1 MATTPPHDQLAHTE
15 GATTSDARRDRR
27 AGDTSLKNWLATTRR
42 HIDRRILTQVRIL
55 TVIALAMLGILVV
68 DVAQGTLGVAWAAA
82 GLLVGAALGVIA
94 SRIRRLEWDDQTSR
108 VIARLDAIGA
118 VILVGYI
125 AAMLAPDWV
134 LGHWVE
140 GPALAALGLGV
151 TAGALAGQVLGT
163 RRGVRKVLEALG
175 LRAPAD
181 LAAVQAL
188 PSTPDRP
195 TPDGDGSTGDGEWQA
210 PKDAAAEEPHSD
222 DTALP
227 TGCKGRVL
235 LKHSTVESGKHCTR
249 DQ

>member
-1 MATTPPHDQLAHTE
+1 MATTPPHDQLAPAE
-15 GATTSDARRDRR
+15 GATTSAARGERG
-27 AGDTSLKNWLATTRR
+27 AGDTSLKNRLATTRQ
-42 HIDRRILTQVRIL
+42 HVDRRILSQVRIL
-55 TVIALAMLGILVV
+55 TIIALAMLGILVV

-82 GLLVGAALGVIA
+82 GLLAGAALGVIA
-94 SRIRRLEWDDQTSR
+94 SRIRRLEWDDQTSQ

-125 AAMLAPDWV
+125 AAMLARDWV

-140 GPALAALGLGV
+140 GPALAALGLSV

-188 PSTPDRP
+188 PSAPDRP
-195 TPDGDGSTGDGEWQA
+195 TREGAGSTGDG
-210 PKDAAAEEPHSD
+210 K
-222 DTALP
+222 
-227 TGCKGRVL
+227 
-235 LKHSTVESGKHCTR
+235 
-249 DQ
+249 